1 MHKSLIHRATHTIK
15 FYLSEHFTN
24 STLKK
29 LAFAIS
35 LITCICDGSIL
46 LFSLFASSLHNLAG
60 LSYLSINSIASL
72 SAFGMY
78 LFLPLLGYLAD
89 CFGPAL
95 LSLIAIWLFVPGYFV
110 NAYLVKQNANLE
122 VLDQLSV
129 FQVRV
134 LSGSFFFIGLATSA
148 LYFLSLLTCAKI
160 YPQHKSLAISLPVSC
175 YGLSSLL
182 GSQLLRLDYFKSPK
196 NPLYLNLG
204 RVFSFFGCLYL
215 VMGTL
220 NFVANS
226 IVSMELDVIFAD
238 ENSETRPLMER
249 RRSRHSQHDVEDCSE
264 NDDGL
269 VPIRLVVEPVNHH
282 DRYMAFL
289 LDKSAWVLLV
299 SLVLNIGPLESFQ
312 NNMGSIIETTTGG
325 KDPQA
330 IFSSEVVLTLTN
342 HIPKTNLSNQVGVMA
357 ASSTVARL
365 FVGAIAD
372 YIASPERRYPIC
384 KMWILMV
391 VIILGVVGQYMVT
404 QQGVTEKYFTVVSV
418 LNGSSYGGLFTV
430 YPTVIASIWGIDM
443 MGLTWGSF
451 MVAPAVGLV
460 VFSLFYGRE
469 NDLKCGKG
477 SAMCLNTYFQSTA
490 AGLAVSLLCVAVVW
504 RMWWSRGFKMF

>member
-1 MHKSLIHRATHTIK
+1 MRKSLIHRATHTIK
-15 FYLSEHFTN
+15 FYLSVHFTS

-29 LAFAIS
+29 LAFAIL
-35 LITCICDGSIL
+35 LISCICDGSIL
-46 LFSLFASSLHNLAG
+46 LYSLFASSLHNLAG

-95 LSLIAIWLFVPGYFV
+95 LSLISIWFFVPGYFV
-110 NAYLVKQNANLE
+110 NAYLLKLSTKLE
-122 VLDQLSV
+122 VVDQLSV
-129 FQVRV
+129 FEVRV
-134 LSGSFFFIGLATSA
+134 LSGSFFFIGLATSL

-196 NPLYLNLG
+196 NTAYLNLG

-238 ENSETRPLMER
+238 ETSETRPLMER

-269 VPIRLVVEPVNHH
+269 IPIRLVVEPVNHG

-289 LDKSAWVLLV
+289 IDPSAWVLLV
-299 SLVLNIGPLESFQ
+299 SLILNIGPLESFQ
-312 NNMGSIIETTTGG
+312 NNLGSIIETTTAAAPKVARRLMSLSG
-325 KDPQA
+325 
-330 IFSSEVVLTLTN
+330 
-342 HIPKTNLSNQVGVMA
+342 HIPGTNLSNQVSVMA
-357 ASSTVARL
+357 ASSTVTRL

-372 YIASPERRYPIC
+372 YIASPDRRHPVC
-384 KMWILMV
+384 KMWLLVV
-391 VIILGVVGQYMVT
+391 VILLGAVGQYVVT
-404 QQGVTEKYFTVVSV
+404 QKGLTEEHFTWVSV

-451 MVAPAVGLV
+451 MVAPAAGLV

-477 SAMCLNTYFQSTA
+477 SPMCLNTYFQSTA
-490 AGLAVSLLCVAVVW
+490 AGLTISLVCVAVVW
-504 RMWWSRGFKMF
+504 RMWWLRGFKMF